1 MHLRIH
7 LSLVSRISLLTGC
20 DAMFACWK
28 FLRNCSLPIALVYTS
43 FISRSIF
50 LALNTTMHWTYQG
63 NEITN
68 IPEDVVGYVYLI
80 TNTTNGRK
88 YIGKKL
94 ARFKRS
100 RPPLKGR
107 KNKRRYKVDSD
118 WQDYYGSSD
127 DLTMDVNKLGKDKF
141 TREIL
146 FYCKSK
152 AELSYVEAREQFSR
166 KVLETND
173 YYNGHIRVRVH
184 GKGILKS

>member
-1 MHLRIH
+1 M
-7 LSLVSRISLLTGC
+7 S
-20 DAMFACWK
+20 
-28 FLRNCSLPIALVYTS
+28 FL
-43 FISRSIF
+43 SRSIF
-50 LALNTTMHWTYQG
+50 LAVNTSMNWTYKG
-63 NEITN
+63 KEITN
-68 IPEDVVGYVYLI
+68 MPDDIIGFVYLI

-94 ARFKRS
+94 AKFKRS

-107 KNKRRYKVDSD
+107 KNKRRYKVNSD
-118 WQDYYGSSD
+118 WQDYYGSSY
-127 DLTMDVNKLGKDKF
+127 DLTIDVNRLGKDKF

-152 AELSYVEAREQFSR
+152 AELSYVEAREQFAR